1 MGLTKKTLLRYGWC
15 YEEKQMANTNKDKLL
30 KIYNEAKEEGMD
42 EYDMFLKLGEAGLTL
57 KDFEGTEMYEYAK
70 EYTKTHSW
78 EAETSQDIIRK
89 VFHEIQD
96 ILLDVE
102 EELLKEEP
110 SEEDDMWRLPTAEE
124 KEYLESCT
132 SMDFE
137 AVLGFNTKSW
147 WIVTF
152 EHELLTGWFD
162 SEEAANQWIA
172 DRKYL
177 DSETK
182 WAVDFEMDI

>member
-1 MGLTKKTLLRYGWC
+1 
-15 YEEKQMANTNKDKLL
+15 MANTNKDTLL

-89 VFHEIQD
+89 VLHEVNSKINPFAYYSGSDIQD

-102 EELLKEEP
+102 EELLGKEP

-147 WIVTF
+147 WVVTF

>member
-1 MGLTKKTLLRYGWC
+1 
-15 YEEKQMANTNKDKLL
+15 MANTNKDKLL

-78 EAETSQDIIRK
+78 GAETSQDIIRK
-89 VFHEIQD
+89 VLHEVNSKINPFAYYSGSDIQD

-102 EELLKEEP
+102 EELLGKEP

-147 WIVTF
+147 WVVTF

-162 SEEAANQWIA
+162 SEETANQWIA

-177 DSETK
+177 DPETK
-182 WAVDFEMDI
+182 WAVDFEMNI